1 MCSLCQSSQPLSHA
15 GWILT
20 GSDLLV
26 THSLGWDKTEV
37 VQFRQ
42 PIKWCIDALMH
53 CSLDPFLGQSY
64 LKGGGGHLGVGF
76 RAETMYT
83 PQHLHYTFSVKLCSQ
98 YLMYFT
104 HSIRFTYSIFITNM
118 CAHNICIH
126 TVSFLLLCIHT
137 ISYQYVCTQYLYTVF
152 TVSYVSLYLDTQY
165 SFQLGC
171 IIAICYVY

>member
-1 MCSLCQSSQPLSHA
+1 MLLYQSSQPLSHA

-53 CSLDPFLGQSY
+53 CSLDPLLGQSY
-64 LKGGGGHLGVGF
+64 LKGGGGIWASVLG
-76 RAETMYT
+76 RRLCT

-118 CAHNICIH
+118 YAHNICIH

-137 ISYQYVCTQYLYTVF
+137 QYHPYQYVCTQYLTNMYAHNICILC
-152 TVSYVSLYLDTQY
+152 SQY
-165 SFQLGC
+165 PMYPC
-171 IIAICYVY
+171 I